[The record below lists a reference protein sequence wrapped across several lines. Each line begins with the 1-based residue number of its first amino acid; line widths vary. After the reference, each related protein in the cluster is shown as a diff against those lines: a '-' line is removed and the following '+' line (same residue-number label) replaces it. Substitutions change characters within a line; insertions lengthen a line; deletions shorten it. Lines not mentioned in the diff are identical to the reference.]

1 MKFLLIFCLF
11 CSIQM
16 KLYSQSVFSLEPKKD
31 LIIGAISI
39 GIGIIP
45 LIINNEPGYI
55 PGILNSNEVNPFDR
69 TLMFS
74 YKINL
79 NTFSDNILPYAM
91 ALLPVIPIIP
101 NARYNYTV
109 LTYSIMYSQ
118 ALLLN
123 YGTVFTL
130 KGVIDRYRPYMYAD
144 GVPDGK
150 EMDFHNSF
158 PSAAA
163 SFAFLSATFLS
174 VTFSQEFPESKWKWP
189 VILGSYTMAAGVA
202 TMRVYS
208 GAHFL
213 TDVLVGAVIGS
224 IYGGLIPILH
234 LRNNNHNFS
243 LVPSLNGIAV
253 LLRF

>member
-1 MKFLLIFCLF
+1 MKFLAIFCLF
-11 CSIQM
+11 CCIQM
-16 KLYSQSVFSLEPKKD
+16 ELFSQSVFALEPKKD

-69 TLMFS
+69 IFIFS
-74 YKINL
+74 YKRNL
-79 NTFSDNILPYAM
+79 NLFSDNILPYAM
-91 ALLPVIPIIP
+91 ALLPIIPIIP
-101 NARYNYTV
+101 NARYSNTV
-109 LTYSIMYSQ
+109 FTYSVMYSQ

-130 KGVIDRYRPYMYAD
+130 KGVINRYRPYMYAD

-163 SFAFLSATFLS
+163 SFAFLSATFFS

-189 VILGSYTMAAGVA
+189 VILGSYTLATGVA
-202 TMRVYS
+202 SMRVFS

-213 TDVLVGAVIGS
+213 TDVLVGAAIGS
-224 IYGGLIPILH
+224 IYGSLIPMLH
-234 LRNNNHNFS
+234 LRKNNRNFTLTPNVNGLAIS
-243 LVPSLNGIAV
+243 LRL
-253 LLRF
+253 